1 MRILVT
7 GGAGYIGSHTAKL
20 LAAAGHE
27 PVIFDDLSQG
37 HEWAVKWGP
46 LERGNLS
53 DPIRLGEV
61 FAGRKMDAVVHFAAN
76 ALVGE
81 SMTNPAKYFQNN
93 TVGSL
98 NLLNAMREAGVGT
111 IVFSSTCAT
120 YGNPVRV
127 PIDETHPQTPVN
139 PYGESK
145 LMVEKILRWY
155 GDSYG
160 LQWMALRYFNA
171 AGAAPDGEIGE
182 DHDPESHLIPLVI
195 GAALGNRPPV
205 KIFGTDYPTP
215 DGTAVRDYV
224 HVMDLADAHLRA
236 IERLRAGIA
245 SQAINLGT
253 GRGHSVK
260 EVIDTVA
267 RVGGRPVPAIESP
280 RRPGDPP
287 ELVAAP
293 TRARDVLGWTCLY
306 PDIETIVRHAW
317 AWHEKHGSALS
328 ARE

>member
-7 GGAGYIGSHTAKL
+7 GGAGYIGSHTSKR

-27 PVIFDDLSQG
+27 SIVFDDLSQG

-46 LERGNLS
+46 LERGSLA
-53 DPIRLGEV
+53 DPARI
-61 FAGRKMDAVVHFAAN
+61 AGVLAARNIDAVVHFAAS

-81 SMTNPAKYFQNN
+81 SMTDPAKYFRNN
-93 TVGSL
+93 TVSTL
-98 NLLNAMREAGVGT
+98 NLLDAMRETGVGT

-120 YGNPVRV
+120 FGDPVRV
-127 PIDETHPQTPVN
+127 PIDETHPQAPVN

-145 LMVEKILRWY
+145 LMVEKMLRWY
-155 GDSYG
+155 GEIHG
-160 LQWMALRYFNA
+160 LRWMALRYFNA
-171 AGAAPDGEIGE
+171 AGADPDGEIGE

-195 GAALGNRPPV
+195 GAAQGTRPPV
-205 KIFGTDYPTP
+205 KVFGTDYPTP
-215 DGTAVRDYV
+215 DGTAVRDYI

-236 IERLRAGIA
+236 LDTLGRGTP
-245 SQAINLGT
+245 SQALNLGT

-267 RVGGRPVPAIESP
+267 RVGGKTVPFVDAP
-280 RRPGDPP
+280 RRAGDPP

-293 TRARDVLGWTCLY
+293 ARAREVLGWTCQYADL
-306 PDIETIVRHAW
+306 DAIVRHAW
-317 AWHEKHGSALS
+317 AWHEKHG
-328 ARE
+328 RK